1 MSAFDL
7 TSTSLVMVVA
17 VLAVALPV
25 VLVLTWGRHPHGIGG
40 GAFRLIVVLA
50 CQVLAVAG
58 VGLVA
63 NNSFGFYNSW
73 SDLLGSKAAT
83 APAATSNELVPADG
97 SQGKIVS
104 MSVPMSGP
112 VAHGSSRS
120 LTVLAWLPPQYD
132 QRTYRHTRFRP
143 R

>member
-104 MSVPMSGP
+104 MSVPMSG
-112 VAHGSSRS
+112 RS
-120 LTVLAWLPPQYD
+120 PTGHPGRSPSWRGFPLSTTSV
-132 QRTYRHTRFRP
+132 RTDTPDSRP